1 MGQKVNAV
9 QFGGLINRE
18 GPEFSGLVRNVKIW
32 GLGKYKDEPKV
43 QGKIIPLICQ
53 NLEENL
59 KRIVTNN
66 A

>member
-9 QFGGLINRE
+9 QFGGLNNRE
-18 GPEFSGLVRNVKIW
+18 EPEFSGLVRNVKIW
-32 GLGKYKDEPKV
+32 GLGKYKDEPEV

-53 NLEENL
+53 NVEENL